1 MTGAL
6 LVMLALGGGS
16 AKPAAIRWEHRLED
30 ALKKAN
36 SSGKPVMIDFWAEW
50 CGWCHRLDQTTYVDP
65 EVTKMVAGDFIALKI
80 DTEAGKRSADIA
92 TKYGVQSLPTI
103 AFISPSG
110 RPIDRVSGY
119 QGPGPFPRTLET
131 VKAKAT
137 KVIAWEEALDKD
149 SQDANALFQLGLHM
163 FEQEAYEE
171 SRELLRRA
179 ADVDAKRPVSDRKQT
194 RMLIGIID
202 RYDAKYQRAE
212 AVLKEGLAMEP
223 ATEFDPKMLY
233 VLGRV
238 YAAWNKTAEA
248 RVTLTR
254 VLNEYPASSVAQKAR
269 ETLVALGQ
277 H

>member
-1 MTGAL
+1 
-6 LVMLALGGGS
+6 MLALGGGS

-30 ALKKAN
+30 ALKKAK

>member
-1 MTGAL
+1 MSAAL
-6 LVMLALGGGS
+6 LVALVLGG
-16 AKPAAIRWEHRLED
+16 PAAGQSPVKWEHRLED
-30 ALKKAN
+30 ALKKAK

-65 EVTKMVAGDFIALKI
+65 EVTRLVTADFIAVKI
-80 DTEAGKRSADIA
+80 DTEAGKRSAEIA
-92 TKYGVQSLPTI
+92 SKYGVQSLPTI

-110 RPIDRVSGY
+110 RPIDRISGF
-119 QGPGPFPRTLET
+119 QGPGPFPSTLET

-137 KVIAWEEALDKD
+137 KVIGWETALDKD
-149 SQDANALFQLGLHM
+149 SQDAAALFQLGIHM
-163 FEQEAYEE
+163 FEQESYEE
-171 SRELLRRA
+171 SRDLLRRA
-179 ADVDAKRPVSDRKQT
+179 AEVDMRRPVADRKQA

-212 AVLKEGLAMEP
+212 AVLKEGLALEP
-223 ATEFDPKMLY
+223 ATDFDPKMLY

-248 RVTLTR
+248 RATLNR
-254 VLNEYPASSVAQKAR
+254 VLSEYPASSVAQKAR
-269 ETLVALGQ
+269 ETLVALE

>member
-1 MTGAL
+1 M
-6 LVMLALGGGS
+6 MLALIVAFAFGGS
-16 AKPAAIRWEHRLED
+16 PAKPGAVKWEHRLED
-30 ALKKAN
+30 ALKKAKA
-36 SSGKPVMIDFWAEW
+36 SGKPVMIDFWAEW

-149 SQDANALFQLGLHM
+149 SQDANALFQLGMHM

-171 SRELLRRA
+171 SRDLLRRA
-179 ADVDAKRPVSDRKQT
+179 ADVDAKRPVGDRKQT

>member
-6 LVMLALGGGS
+6 LVMLALGGGP
-16 AKPAAIRWEHRLED
+16 AKSPSIRWEHRLED
-30 ALKKAN
+30 ALKKAK

-269 ETLVALGQ
+269 ETLGALG

>member
-1 MTGAL
+1 VIAATATLAL
-6 LVMLALGGGS
+6 LVAGAP
-16 AKPAAIRWEHRLED
+16 AKQPEVKWVRQWD
-30 ALKKAN
+30 VALKRAQQTK
-36 SSGKPVMIDFWAEW
+36 KPLLVDFWAEW

-131 VKAKAT
+131 VKAKAS

-149 SQDANALFQLGLHM
+149 SQDANALFQLGMHM

-179 ADVDAKRPVSDRKQT
+179 ADVDAKRPVADRKQT
-194 RMLIGIID
+194 RMLIGIIE

-248 RVTLTR
+248 RVALNR

-269 ETLVALGQ
+269 ETLGALG

>member
-1 MTGAL
+1 MTAAF

-16 AKPAAIRWEHRLED
+16 AKPASIRWEHRLED
-30 ALKKAN
+30 ALKKAK

-119 QGPGPFPRTLET
+119 QGPGPFPRTLEA
-131 VKAKAT
+131 VKAKAA
-137 KVIAWEEALDKD
+137 KVIAWESALDKD
-149 SQDANALFQLGLHM
+149 GQDASALFQLGIHM

-179 ADVDAKRPVSDRKQT
+179 ADGDAKRPVADRKQT

-248 RVTLTR
+248 RVTLNR

-269 ETLVALGQ
+269 ETLVALG